1 MSAPHD
7 QTLRKVISYIEDNH
21 LLTNV
26 SSVVVG
32 LSGGVDSV
40 VLLHML
46 SSICGKRGIVIHAFH
61 VHHGIRG
68 EEADRDLDFCRELA
82 DGMGIDFS
90 FALVDVPSVAAA
102 RKQGLEEVARDL
114 RYEALEKYRKSV
126 GADRIAV
133 AHHANDNLETLI
145 FNIARGSAAKGGAG
159 IPPIRG
165 RLIRPMLSLT
175 RSEITDYAVEHAL
188 SFVTD
193 TTNSDENYTRN
204 FIRGQIVPLLE
215 KINPNATA
223 AAFGFCDALR
233 ADCEYL
239 DRTALAYANEND
251 CATLVLLDRAI
262 LSRVIEHQY
271 MRASGG
277 ERLSSKNLRAVSE
290 LIKKNIDQSRLSLPC
305 SVSAL
310 IDRGKILFIKDYRPK
325 ETKQYEIKL
334 CFGENYIPE
343 TDAYIYLWKGN
354 DPAVENSIKQKQ
366 NIYKLSIQKSFA
378 SDKISIGSLWARC
391 RIDGDK
397 IRIGNMTRKVKKLLC
412 DSKTDRDLRAI
423 LPIITDES
431 GILWIPSLPSRDGV
445 LPKNGYE
452 TITICVLMQRHA
464 EPYDPTVKK

>member
-1 MSAPHD
+1 MSTPHD
-7 QTLRKVISYIEDNH
+7 QALRKVISYIEDNH
-21 LLTNV
+21 LLTDV

-46 SSICGKRGIVIHAFH
+46 SLICKRRGISLHAFH

-68 EEADRDLDFCRELA
+68 DEADRDLDFCRELTSR
-82 DGMGIDFS
+82 MGIEFS
-90 FALVDVPSVAAA
+90 FALVDVPSVAAT

-114 RYEALEKYRKSV
+114 RYEALENYRISV

-145 FNIARGSAAKGGAG
+145 FNIARGSAAKGGTG

-175 RSEITDYAVEHAL
+175 RDDIANYAVEHDL
-188 SFVTD
+188 LFVTD
-193 TTNSDENYTRN
+193 STNSDENYTRN

-215 KINPNATA
+215 KINPSVTVA
-223 AAFGFCDALR
+223 ASGFCDALR

-239 DRTALAYANEND
+239 DRVAMMHTDEDD

-262 LSRVIEHQY
+262 LSRVIEYKY

-290 LIKKNIDQSRLSLPC
+290 LINKNIDQSRLSLPC

-310 IDRGKILFIKDYRPK
+310 IDRGKLLFIRDYRTK
-325 ETKQYEIKL
+325 EVKQYEIKL

-354 DPAVENSIKQKQ
+354 DPAAENSIKQKQ

-378 SDKISIGSLWARC
+378 SDKISIGNLSARS
-391 RIDGDK
+391 RLDGDK

-412 DSKTDRDLRAI
+412 DSKMDRDLRAI

-431 GILWIPSLPSRDGV
+431 GILWIPSFPSRDGI
-445 LPKNGYE
+445 LPTNGCE
-452 TITICVLMQRHA
+452 TITICVLMQRYTA
-464 EPYDPTVKK
+464 I

>member
-1 MSAPHD
+1 MSG
-7 QTLRKVISYIEDNH
+7 LRDAALQKVISYVEDNR
-21 LLTNV
+21 LLLGA

-46 SSICGKRGIVIHAFH
+46 STICAERGIALHAFH

-68 EEADRDLDFCRELA
+68 DEADRDLDFCRELTRK
-82 DGMGIDFS
+82 MGIDFS
-90 FALVDVPSVAAA
+90 YVHVDVPSVAAE

-114 RYEALEKYRKSV
+114 RYEALESYRISV

-145 FNIARGSAAKGGAG
+145 FNITRGSATKGGTG

-175 RSEITDYAVEHAL
+175 RDEITNYADKHSL
-188 SFVTD
+188 PFVTD

-215 KINPNATA
+215 KINPSVTIA
-223 AAFGFCDALR
+223 ASGFCDALR

-239 DRTALAYANEND
+239 DRIALTYADEDN
-251 CATLVLLDRAI
+251 CAALRSLEWAI
-262 LSRVIEHQY
+262 LSRVIEYKY

-277 ERLSSKNLRAVSE
+277 ERLSSKNIRAVSD
-290 LIKKNIDQSRLSLPC
+290 LINKSIDQSRLSLPC
-305 SVSAL
+305 SISAL
-310 IDRGKILFIKDYRPK
+310 IDGGKIFFIKNYHPK
-325 ETKQYEIKL
+325 EIKKHAIAL
-334 CFGENYIPE
+334 AFGENYIPE
-343 TDAYIYLWKGN
+343 TNAYIYLWKGN
-354 DPAVENSIKQKQ
+354 DQSVENSIKQKQ

-378 SDKISIGSLWARC
+378 SDKISIGSLSARS
-391 RIDGDK
+391 RIDGDR

-412 DSKTDRDLRAI
+412 DSKTDKDLRAL
-423 LPIITDES
+423 LPIITDDD
-431 GILWIPSLPSRDGV
+431 GIVWIPSFPPRDGV
-445 LPKNGYE
+445 LPCGDCD
-452 TITICVLMQRHA
+452 TVTICVLLQRYA
-464 EPYDPTVKK
+464 DSERSDIE